1 MPFEQWH
8 VRHVKHVTNA
18 NFALTA
24 APCSAQLHKDPAFM
38 DEQDDPAFEAASA
51 FVAAHVSDIDDDS
64 KLKLYGLYKQAT
76 TGPCTATK
84 PSFFDFKGRAKWSV

>member
-1 MPFEQWH
+1 M
-8 VRHVKHVTNA
+8 RHVKHVTNA
-18 NFALTA
+18 NVFALTA
-24 APCSAQLHKDPAFM
+24 APYSAQLHHLHM
-38 DEQDDPAFEAASA
+38 DEEDDPAFEAASA

-84 PSFFDFKGRAKWSV
+84 PTFFDFKGRAKWSV